1 MSYECLLLIFRCI
14 CQGPH
19 HGYLYIYIYHLAV
32 LLWLPTSRAW
42 TSSIGH
48 RFERTCAKASL
59 SIVEQRFNSGSLD
72 VHFNTE
78 WYGGMFKGVN
88 GRGIILATSSLTKKH
103 LQMIESQFWQ
113 LFENN
118 TWDVFQKTSV
128 AHTNRNKLWSCRGL
142 STWFAL
148 ESSSSTQV
156 PWPVDQLTKAIVGI
170 KLTSGSRSFQ
180 HLPCWFWNLEFLS
193 SIWGLHGF
201 TSWVWWMERIARKH
215 GCQDASF
222 YQTTS
227 QLIIFINTSTFVFL
241 TKSSFETQIPKK
253 SIPSSRCC
261 FSWTKL

>member
-1 MSYECLLLIFRCI
+1 MKI
-14 CQGPH
+14 
-19 HGYLYIYIYHLAV
+19 
-32 LLWLPTSRAW
+32 
-42 TSSIGH
+42 
-48 RFERTCAKASL
+48 
-59 SIVEQRFNSGSLD
+59 NSGNSLK
-72 VHFNTE
+72 TTP
-78 WYGGMFKGVN
+78 GMFSK
-88 GRGIILATSSLTKKH
+88 
-103 LQMIESQFWQ
+103 
-113 LFENN
+113 
-118 TWDVFQKTSV
+118 KTSV
-128 AHTNRNKLWSCRGL
+128 AHTNQNKLWSCRGL

-227 QLIIFINTSTFVFL
+227 QLIIFINISTFVFL
-241 TKSSFETQIPKK
+241 TKSSFETQIPKNQFHLQDAASVEPNFNHCHLILNQNNHPRGGVSTRSK
-253 SIPSSRCC
+253 
-261 FSWTKL
+261 FHD

>member
-1 MSYECLLLIFRCI
+1 MCI
-14 CQGPH
+14 LTQNGM
-19 HGYLYIYIYHLAV
+19 GAF
-32 LLWLPTSRAW
+32 SKG
-42 TSSIGH
+42 SMEGD
-48 RFERTCAKASL
+48 
-59 SIVEQRFNSGSLD
+59 NSGNFFSNKKAAAND
-72 VHFNTE
+72 
-78 WYGGMFKGVN
+78 WKS
-88 GRGIILATSSLTKKH
+88 ILATLWKQH
-103 LQMIESQFWQ
+103 LGC
-113 LFENN
+113 
-118 TWDVFQKTSV
+118 FQKKTSV
-128 AHTNRNKLWSCRGL
+128 AHTNQNKLWSCRGL

-227 QLIIFINTSTFVFL
+227 QLIIFINISTFVFL